1 MGMRGKKK
9 RRKPTKAQNKAIMK
23 LVEDDFIE
31 QLSKPI
37 PIEEWDID
45 RLIELCK

>member
-1 MGMRGKKK
+1 MGMRCKKK
-9 RRKPTKAQNKAIMK
+9 RRKSTRAQNKAMMK
-23 LVEDDFIE
+23 LVEDDLME

-37 PIEEWDID
+37 PSNNFDID